1 MSSSNTKV
9 PDAWDDDWEALA
21 DKEESVAPPATPAPA
36 KKLSKAERRAQHA
49 EFNKQLWQA
58 AEAPAETPMF
68 VEAKSE
74 IPLKTDMKPGITLLS
89 RKPPPKVLTR
99 DPKTQNA
106 EDGDDSEEEARK
118 KRDEEFAQRQARAQ
132 REREEKQR
140 KYAEVRERLFGSPTP
155 EASQE
160 WSSSRN
166 SGNRNFRGKGR
177 KAGDSDVNSSSADQS
192 PARGQ
197 ANSRRQ
203 LYDPNHSAKPNS
215 SRQDSRSRS
224 GTPNNEQQPIRSPRG
239 PDSSGRGGFAPRGR
253 GLS

>member
-1 MSSSNTKV
+1 MSSSKAKV

-21 DKEESVAPPATPAPA
+21 DKEESAPTTAPPLS
-36 KKLSKAERRAQHA
+36 KKLTKAERRAQHA

-58 AEAPAETPMF
+58 AETPSETPMF
-68 VEAKSE
+68 VEARSE

-106 EDGDDSEEEARK
+106 EDDEDSEEETRK
-118 KRDEEFAQRQARAQ
+118 KRDQEFAERQARAQ

-155 EASQE
+155 EGSQE
-160 WSSSRN
+160 RSSSRN
-166 SGNRNFRGKGR
+166 SGNRNFRAKSRKG
-177 KAGDSDVNSSSADQS
+177 GDSDVNSSADQS

-197 ANSRRQ
+197 ANPKRQ
-203 LYDPNHSAKPNS
+203 LYDPTHSAKS
-215 SRQDSRSRS
+215 SASRPESMSRSE
-224 GTPNNEQQPIRSPRG
+224 TPNNEQQPIRSPRG

-253 GLS
+253 GFS